1 MIPEPSARVVLIL
14 SSETLLFVN
23 LIYRRSNTDA
33 VVLVVDGWMDLLS
46 GTGVA
51 TALRNVQWPK
61 PFHTPA
67 QPLRLGWL
75 FQRTKPL
82 QGYNC

>member
-1 MIPEPSARVVLIL
+1 MQQECLPLEEMYES
-14 SSETLLFVN
+14 FN
-23 LIYRRSNTDA
+23 LIFWPWMDGWM
-33 VVLVVDGWMDLLS
+33 DGWMDLLS

-51 TALRNVQWPK
+51 TALGNVQWPK

>member
-1 MIPEPSARVVLIL
+1 MQVKCWM
-14 SSETLLFVN
+14 
-23 LIYRRSNTDA
+23 
-33 VVLVVDGWMDLLS
+33 DGWMDLLS

-75 FQRTKPL
+75 IQRTNPSKVTIASKA
-82 QGYNC
+82 

>member
-1 MIPEPSARVVLIL
+1 MEVAYVLQIFSNIYLLECEPAWM
-14 SSETLLFVN
+14 
-23 LIYRRSNTDA
+23 
-33 VVLVVDGWMDLLS
+33 DGWMDLLS

-82 QGYNC
+82 QGYDC

>member
-1 MIPEPSARVVLIL
+1 MTLQKSTFFCIL
-14 SSETLLFVN
+14 SKKLLWMV
-23 LIYRRSNTDA
+23 
-33 VVLVVDGWMDLLS
+33 GWMDLLS

-82 QGYNC
+82 QGYNY

>member
-1 MIPEPSARVVLIL
+1 ML
-14 SSETLLFVN
+14 LLFGKGSSQKP
-23 LIYRRSNTDA
+23 LPKTLRAQALTALTSN
-33 VVLVVDGWMDLLS
+33 VGLLWMDGWMDLLS

-82 QGYNC
+82 QGYDC

>member
-1 MIPEPSARVVLIL
+1 MGKFPNHA
-14 SSETLLFVN
+14 N
-23 LIYRRSNTDA
+23 GWM
-33 VVLVVDGWMDLLS
+33 DGWMDLLS

-82 QGYNC
+82 QGYDC